1 MLALVVEKGG
11 SGLLTLFGVATVV
24 FYLFNVL
31 GTLRK

>member
-24 FYLFNVL
+24 FFLLMYWE
-31 GTLRK
+31 TLRK